1 MSNLRFAIYWAIAA
15 SCSIGFPLSLVHI
28 IVNVD

>member
-1 MSNLRFAIYWAIAA
+1 MSNLQFAIYWTFAA
-15 SCSIGFPLSLVHI
+15 AVTIGFPLSLVHI